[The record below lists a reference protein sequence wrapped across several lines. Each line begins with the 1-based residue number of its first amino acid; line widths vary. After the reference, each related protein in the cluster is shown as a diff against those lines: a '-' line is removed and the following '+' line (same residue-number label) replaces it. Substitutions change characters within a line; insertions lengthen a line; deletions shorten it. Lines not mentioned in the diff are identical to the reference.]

1 MMSFSLAIE
10 GTGSLQST
18 LLISV
23 WISGLHS
30 SEFIVLS
37 VKKKKIDP
45 CPQYMYIYY
54 YCICG
59 LILKYYVNYKT

>member
-1 MMSFSLAIE
+1 MSFSLAIE

-23 WISGLHS
+23 WISGLHW

-37 VKKKKIDP
+37 AKKKKKLTHAPNI
-45 CPQYMYIYY
+45 
-54 YCICG
+54 CIF
-59 LILKYYVNYKT
+59 IIIVYVVLY

>member
-37 VKKKKIDP
+37 VKKKKLTHAPNI
-45 CPQYMYIYY
+45 
-54 YCICG
+54 CIF
-59 LILKYYVNYKT
+59 IIIVYVVLY